1 MDSPKSQNILV
12 RLTKNPGIRDKLQ
25 EVLSGATL
33 NTYDPLLVSDAM
45 ALVTDTGIENG
56 EEIPGFIPVVV
67 IHDEEDERILS
78 FYTHELSPD
87 ERPDTFRNEFRRYSE
102 IADISRSLLLKSYP
116 ILNYEKLDEL
126 VSIGG
131 YTVVRSG
138 IDQFIRNTTLQLNE
152 CSAVI
157 PKKDYDFVRYTLH
170 AIKNNANNIGADQLA
185 VFCGAMEDALLSENY
200 PNFEAMLDL
209 AYMLL
214 SSFEYVSRS
223 WTDQPRMA

>member
-1 MDSPKSQNILV
+1 MDSQKPQNILV
-12 RLTKNPGIRDKLQ
+12 KLSKHPEIRDTLQ
-25 EVLSGATL
+25 AALSDAVL
-33 NTYDPLLVSDAM
+33 NNYDPLLVNDAT

-67 IHDEEDERILS
+67 IHDEDDERILN

-87 ERPDTFRNEFRRYSE
+87 ERPDTFQTEFRRFSE
-102 IADISRSLLLKSYP
+102 IADISHSLLLKTYP

-126 VSIGG
+126 VAIGG
-131 YTVVRSG
+131 YGVVRSG
-138 IDQFIRNTTLQLNE
+138 MDQFVRNTTLQLNE
-152 CSAVI
+152 CAAVI
-157 PKKDYDFVRYTLH
+157 PKQDYDFVRYTLH
-170 AIKNNANNIGADQLA
+170 AMNNNANNIGAEQLA
-185 VFCGAMEDALLSENY
+185 VFCRAMEDALVSENY

-214 SSFEYVSRS
+214 ASFEYVSRS